1 MLRIIIT
8 GTTGFVGEGVLLEC
22 LKSKRVEKVLSVS
35 RRSTGRSHPKLEE
48 LIIPNFKDLKENDIR
63 FKGYNACFYCAG
75 KSSSGL
81 SESEYRDITIETPL
95 HFSKAI
101 GENKEMTF
109 IYISGAGAGID
120 SWFMWARVKA
130 EAENMFINMKEKQ
143 FKDCYAI
150 RPGIMKPN
158 DEQKNVTTSF
168 KMLGSFGWLANKV
181 NWGNPIEDVGKCM
194 IQLCFE
200 EYDKNILECKDI
212 DICSKK
218 FVE

>member
-48 LIIPNFKDLKENDIR
+48 LIIPNFKDLKENDTR
-63 FKGYNACFYCAG
+63 FKGYNVCFYCAG
-75 KSSSGL
+75 KSSNGL
-81 SESEYRDITIETPL
+81 SETEYRDITLETPL
-95 HFSKAI
+95 HFAKAI

-109 IYISGAGAGID
+109 IYISGSGAGID

-200 EYDKNILECKDI
+200 KYDKNILECKDI

>member
-48 LIIPNFKDLKENDIR
+48 LIIPNFKDLKENDTR
-63 FKGYNACFYCAG
+63 FKGYNVCFYCAG
-75 KSSSGL
+75 KSSNGL
-81 SESEYRDITIETPL
+81 SETEYRDITLETPL
-95 HFSKAI
+95 HFAKAI

-109 IYISGAGAGID
+109 IYISGSGAGID

-130 EAENMFINMKEKQ
+130 EAENIFINMKGKQ
-143 FKDCYAI
+143 FKDCYAL

-158 DEQKNVTTSF
+158 NEQKNVTTSF
-168 KMLGSFGWLANKV
+168 KILGSFEWLANKI
-181 NWGNPIEDVGKCM
+181 NMGNPIEDVGKCM

-200 EYDKNILECKDI
+200 PYDKNILECKDI
-212 DICSKK
+212 DICAKK
-218 FVE
+218 FKE

>member
-1 MLRIIIT
+1 
-8 GTTGFVGEGVLLEC
+8 
-22 LKSKRVEKVLSVS
+22 
-35 RRSTGRSHPKLEE
+35 
-48 LIIPNFKDLKENDIR
+48 
-63 FKGYNACFYCAG
+63 
-75 KSSSGL
+75 
-81 SESEYRDITIETPL
+81 
-95 HFSKAI
+95 
-101 GENKEMTF
+101 MTF

-120 SWFMWARVKA
+120 SLFMWARVKA
-130 EAENMFINMKEKQ
+130 EVENMFINMKEKQ

-150 RPGIMKPN
+150 RPAIMKPN

-168 KMLGSFGWLANKV
+168 KILGSFGWLANKV

>member
-48 LIIPNFKDLKENDIR
+48 LIIPNFKDLKENDTR
-63 FKGYNACFYCAG
+63 FKGYNVCFYCAG
-75 KSSSGL
+75 KSSNGL
-81 SESEYRDITIETPL
+81 SETEYRDITLETPL
-95 HFSKAI
+95 HFAKAI

-109 IYISGAGAGID
+109 IYISGSGAGID

-130 EAENMFINMKEKQ
+130 EAENIFINMKGKQ
-143 FKDCYAI
+143 FKDCYAL

-158 DEQKNVTTSF
+158 NEQKNVTTSF
-168 KMLGSFGWLANKV
+168 KILGSFEWLANKI
-181 NWGNPIEDVGKCM
+181 NLGNPIEDIGKCM

-200 EYDKNILECKDI
+200 PYDKNILECKDI
-212 DICSKK
+212 DICAKK
-218 FVE
+218 FKE